1 MSPIVETKRIACEAP
16 PSALWPLLADTERLN
31 REAGLAPMEIEPLPA
46 SALPARYKVKSRFGP
61 LEVEWLEHPF
71 EWQEERQFSVHR
83 AFTKGPIQHLNFG
96 LELQPEGAGTIV
108 TARFEI
114 LPNVAMLTPV
124 LRVALDAFAHK
135 IEDAV
140 RRFDRQLKAP
150 HLGAAPKVD
159 GPALERAR
167 FEAERSAGPALREP
181 LEALVQHLRQAPD
194 HEVARIRPFALADR
208 LQRPRRP
215 FLEACLGATVA
226 GLLELRFEV
235 VCPSCRTA
243 SNQLSDLGQLEA
255 SGHCHLCDLTFG
267 LELDRSVEASFRP
280 AASIRPVPDIAFC
293 TGGPAVMPH
302 VVAQRVLEPGD
313 TSALL
318 APTHLGRYRLQA
330 RGGAQAAVELVEGG
344 PLEQQVEV
352 EEDRLSPASFT
363 LRPGGTLRL
372 LAKAS
377 ARHVKLEHLSWSSA
391 AATLYELT
399 TIGTF
404 RRLFSTGLLRPGMGL
419 KVGRVALLFSDL
431 SASTALYAREGDAAA
446 FDLVQAHFDLLR
458 ASIEGHDGAVVKT
471 IGDAVMAAFVD
482 ERSAVRA
489 AVAMQKAF
497 SGFRA
502 GHPASA
508 DVFLKVGVYAGPC
521 YAVSANGI
529 LDYFGQSVNVAAR
542 LQGQAEAAELVLPA
556 ELAAVLGAEGLFEGL
571 TVSPPFAAQLK
582 GVAEPI
588 SLVRIGFL
596 P

>member
-1 MSPIVETKRIACEAP
+1 MSPIVETKRIACSAP

-31 REAGLAPMEIEPLPA
+31 REAGLAPMEVEALPT
-46 SALPARYKVKSRFGP
+46 SELPARYKVKSRFGP

-71 EWQEERQFSVHR
+71 EWQEERRFSVHR
-83 AFTKGPIQHLNFG
+83 AFTKGPIQHLDFG
-96 LELQPEGAGTIV
+96 LELTPEGSGTVVI
-108 TARFEI
+108 ARFEI

-140 RRFDRQLKAP
+140 RRFDRQLKEP
-150 HLGAAPKVD
+150 NPTLSPKVD
-159 GPALERAR
+159 GPALKRAQQ
-167 FEAERSAGPALREP
+167 EAERSLGPGLQPP
-181 LEALVQHLRQAPD
+181 LEALIEHLERAPD

-208 LQRPRRP
+208 LNVPRRP

-243 SNQLSDLGQLEA
+243 SSQLTDLAQLEA
-255 SGHCHLCDLTFG
+255 NGHCHLCDLSFG

-280 AASIRPVPDIAFC
+280 AAPIRAVPDIAFC

-302 VVAQRVLEPGD
+302 VVAQRVLHPGD
-313 TSALL
+313 TAELL
-318 APTHLGRYRLQA
+318 APAAVGRYRLQA
-330 RGGAQAAVELVEGG
+330 RGGAQAAVELVDGG
-344 PLEQQVEV
+344 PAEQTIEV
-352 EEDRLSPASFT
+352 EDDRLLPANFT
-363 LRPGGTLRL
+363 LAPGGTLRL
-372 LAKAS
+372 VAKAS
-377 ARHVKLEHLSWSSA
+377 ARHVKLEHLLWSSA
-391 AATLYELT
+391 AATLHEVT

-404 RRLFSTGLLRPGMGL
+404 RRLFSKGLLRPGMGL

-446 FDLVQAHFDLLR
+446 FDLVQAHFDLLK

-471 IGDAVMAAFVD
+471 IGDAVMAAFID

-497 SGFRA
+497 PGFRA

-508 DVFLKVGVYAGPC
+508 EVFLKVGVYAGPC

-556 ELAAVLGAEGLFEGL
+556 ELAASLGAEGLFLGL
-571 TVSPPFAAQLK
+571 TVSEPFQAELK
-582 GVAEPI
+582 GVAGSI
-588 SLVRIGFL
+588 SLVRVGFL
-596 P
+596 R